1 MNTRRDKPNA
11 TDGLLQALQA
21 IIENV
26 DSGQVEMYWSGS
38 GADRA
43 ANLDAARAAVALA
56 LEERRS
62 TWRKPVN
69 RLPHRAG
76 NLVKNETDP
85 AGYRFRKRVENAW
98 VKIENIHVH
107 LLRTDE
113 GVAVELYPETVTDQ
127 PIASIYGLFADMAG
141 DPDI

>member
-1 MNTRRDKPNA
+1 MNTRQDKPNA

-26 DSGQVEMYWSGS
+26 DSGQVEMYWNGS

-43 ANLDAARAAVALA
+43 ANLNAARAAVALA

-62 TWRKPVN
+62 TWRKPVK

-76 NLVKNETDP
+76 NLVKTKLILPDTVF
-85 AGYRFRKRVENAW
+85 ASA
-98 VKIENIHVH
+98 
-107 LLRTDE
+107 LRTP
-113 GVAVELYPETVTDQ
+113 GSRSRISMSTCCALMK
-127 PIASIYGLFADMAG
+127 GLQSSFTLRLSLIS
-141 DPDI
+141 P